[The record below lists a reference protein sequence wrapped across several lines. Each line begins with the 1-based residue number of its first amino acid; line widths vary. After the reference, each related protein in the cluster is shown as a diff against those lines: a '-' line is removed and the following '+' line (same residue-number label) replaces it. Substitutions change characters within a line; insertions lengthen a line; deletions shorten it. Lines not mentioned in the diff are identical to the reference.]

1 MEVVGEV
8 FLSALLEPLL
18 GKLTSGEL
26 LNFVRKTQVE
36 KELNKWKRRLSEID
50 AVLKDAD
57 EKPITSSTVKIWLTK
72 LRDLA
77 YDVEDVLDEFQT
89 EALASKVRAESQAS
103 SSTVRKLLP
112 TCCAGLNPSAI
123 ELNMRTGSRLRDI
136 TTRLEAI
143 AKEKNELDV
152 GIMAEQRP
160 KRVEKRPTTS
170 LFRESHVCG
179 RDNDKKFILELLMN
193 DDASNLEYSVI
204 PIIGMGG
211 IGKTTLAQLVY
222 NDESVKFDCKAWVCV
237 SDDFDIPRI
246 TKTILQHFGRCEDNN
261 LNVLQERLKDR
272 LSRKKFM
279 IVLDDVWSNNYDD
292 WTALSLPFSAGA
304 RGSKV
309 IITTRIEEI
318 ASKMGSVRA
327 YTLEG
332 LSFDECLRIFTQHAL
347 DSRNFDAHLELKEIG
362 EEIVGKCKGLPLAAK
377 TLGGLLRHKQ
387 KLEEWEDILS
397 SEMWNLPDTE
407 SGIFPALRLSYSH
420 LPSHLKQ
427 CFAYCAIFPKDYEF
441 KEGELVS
448 LWMAEGFLKQK
459 MKKKHM
465 EDLGHEY
472 FRDLSSRSFFQ
483 RSSSNISRFIM
494 HDLISDLARFVSG
507 EICFYLDDS
516 KKEPCSV
523 ESYAGVRHS
532 SFTSHRHDI
541 SQRFD
546 VFYKME
552 NLRTFLA
559 LAPYLLRFPC
569 HHFSS
574 KVLDDLV
581 PKLKCLR
588 ALSLAGYSVEELPNS
603 TGTLKRLRYLNL
615 SYTRIKRLPESLG
628 ELFNLQTLRLRGCRK
643 LVELPTCV
651 VNLINLQCLDIR
663 DTDGLQ
669 EIPPQISKLINLHML
684 PKFIVGEGKGLG
696 ITELKNLSH
705 LQGQLKIEG
714 LQKVNIR
721 DAELANLKEKTGL
734 RDLALHWISNF
745 DDPLRNERNE
755 LHVLDSLKPHRS
767 LEKLSVTSYGGT
779 EFPSWIGDSCYSKL
793 VDLKLLT
800 CPKITSLSSV
810 GKLPALSHLSIEG
823 MDGVKEVYAEDFQS
837 LETLYFEDMLGWERW
852 LWSDGVNESSL
863 GKFPKLSE
871 LTLINCPR
879 LIGDLP
885 SCLPSL
891 KKLHIEKCQGL
902 VLALRAAP
910 DLTSLASLQLIEI
923 SGLVSLHDELVQALV
938 ALEDLDL
945 VRCHELTYLW
955 QDGVDL
961 DKLSCLKRLLI
972 AECEQL
978 VSLVEGEE
986 GILPCNLEVLTVQH
1000 CSNLGKLANG
1010 LCSLTSLRDLTIR
1023 SCRKL
1028 ECFSEGAGLPLSL
1041 KRLAISSCDSL
1052 RSLPDGMM
1060 TMVNDSDCN
1069 QCLLE
1074 KLSVAA
1080 CPSLKWLPKGKLPK
1094 TLKSLYISWDNQES
1108 LPEGILQRDARET
1121 SRSNLEHLTLD
1132 SLSATSFPTGEF
1144 PISLKELA
1152 IVNCRIPSLPPLHF
1166 LIHLTRLTI
1175 SGCNELRSLPSH
1187 MDSLKSLQHLRIS
1200 DCHRLDSLPERG
1212 LPPNLT
1218 SLQIMNCKISL
1229 PMSEWG
1235 LRMLT
1240 SLKRFSVKSTI
1251 DVDRFP
1257 DDEGLLLPTSL
1268 TFLEISN
1275 LENLKS
1281 ISRGLQH
1288 LTSLEEL
1295 NIFECPMLRFF
1306 PSEGFPLSLGCL
1318 RIRSSP
1324 LLEERCLKERGE
1336 YWSIIAHI
1344 PDVYIW

>member
-18 GKLTSGEL
+18 RKLTSGDL

-36 KELNKWKRRLSEID
+36 KELNKWRRRLSEID

-57 EKPITSSTVKIWLTK
+57 EKQITSSTVKIWLTK

-160 KRVEKRPTTS
+160 KGVKKRVTTS
-170 LFRESHVCG
+170 LVKESHVCG
-179 RDNDKKFILELLMN
+179 RDDDKKAILELLMN

-211 IGKTTLAQLVY
+211 IGKTTLAQFVY

-237 SDDFDIPRI
+237 SDDFYIPRI
-246 TKTILQHFGRCEDNN
+246 TKTILQHSGSCEHKD
-261 LNVLQERLKDR
+261 LNVLQETLKDK
-272 LSRKKFM
+272 LSGKKFL

-292 WTALSLPFSAGA
+292 WTALFLPFSAGA

-309 IITTRIEEI
+309 IITTRIEDI

-327 YTLEG
+327 YTLER

-347 DSRNFDAHLELKEIG
+347 DSENFDAHLELKEIG
-362 EEIVGKCKGLPLAAK
+362 EEIVGKCKGLPLVAK

-387 KLEEWEDILS
+387 NLEEWEDILS
-397 SEMWNLPDTE
+397 SEMLNLSETE
-407 SGIFPALRLSYSH
+407 SDILSALRLSYSH

-441 KEGELVS
+441 EEGELVS
-448 LWMAEGFLKQK
+448 LWMAEGFLNQK
-459 MKKKHM
+459 RKKKHM

-472 FRDLSSRSFFQ
+472 FRDLSSRSLFQ
-483 RSSSNISRFIM
+483 QSSSNKSRFIM

-507 EICFYLDDS
+507 EICFYLDDT

-523 ESYAGVRHS
+523 ESYAAVRHS

-546 VFYKME
+546 VFNEMK

-559 LAPYLLRFPC
+559 LPPYLLPC
-569 HHFSS
+569 HHLSS

-588 ALSLAGYSVEELPNS
+588 ALSLAGYCVEELPNS
-603 TGTLKRLRYLNL
+603 IGTLKLLRYLNL
-615 SYTRIKRLPESLG
+615 SYTWIKRLPESLG
-628 ELFNLQTLRLRGCRK
+628 ELFNLQTLRLRGCQK

-663 DTDGLQ
+663 DTDGLL
-669 EIPPQISKLINLHML
+669 EMPPQISNLINLRML

-696 ITELKNLSH
+696 ITELMKLSH

-714 LQKVNIR
+714 LQKVNVR

-734 RDLALHWISNF
+734 CDLALHWISNF

-767 LEKLSVTSYGGT
+767 LEELSVTSYGGT

-793 VDLKLLT
+793 VHLKLLT
-800 CPKITSLSSV
+800 CRKITSLSSV
-810 GKLPALSHLSIEG
+810 GKLPALSHLRIEG

-837 LETLYFEDMLGWERW
+837 LETLYIDDMLGWERW
-852 LWSDGVNESSL
+852 LWSDGVNESTL

-871 LTLINCPR
+871 LTLKYCPR

-891 KKLHIEKCQGL
+891 KKLRIERCQG
-902 VLALRAAP
+902 VILAFRAAP
-910 DLTSLASLQLIEI
+910 DLTSLASLQLIQI

-945 VRCHELTYLW
+945 EWCDELTYLW

-961 DKLSCLKRLLI
+961 DKLSSLKRLRILG
-972 AECEQL
+972 CEQL
-978 VSLVEGEE
+978 LSLVEGEE
-986 GILPCNLEVLTVQH
+986 GILPCNLEVLSVQN
-1000 CSNLGKLANG
+1000 CSNLEKLADG
-1010 LCSLTSLRDLTIR
+1010 LSSLTSLRDLTIR
-1023 SCRKL
+1023 CCRKL

-1041 KRLAISSCDSL
+1041 KRLQISHCGSL

-1060 TMVNDSDCN
+1060 TVVNDS
-1069 QCLLE
+1069 LLE
-1074 KLSVAA
+1074 KLVVTA

-1094 TLKSLYISWDNQES
+1094 TLKDLNISWS

-1121 SRSNLEHLTLD
+1121 SCSNLEHLTLQD
-1132 SLSATSFPTGEF
+1132 LSATTFPTGEF
-1144 PISLKELA
+1144 PISLKELD
-1152 IVNCRIPSLPPLHF
+1152 IFNCRIPLLPPLHF
-1166 LIHLTRLTI
+1166 LFHLTTLRI
-1175 SGCNELRSLPSH
+1175 CRCNEL
-1187 MDSLKSLQHLRIS
+1187 KSF
-1200 DCHRLDSLPERG
+1200 PKGG

-1218 SLQIMNCKISL
+1218 FLEIRSCKITL
-1229 PMSEWG
+1229 PVSEWG

-1240 SLKRFSVKSTI
+1240 SLKRFAVESTI

-1257 DDEGLLLPTSL
+1257 DDEGLLLPTLL
-1268 TFLEISN
+1268 TCLEISN

-1281 ISRGLQH
+1281 ISSGLQH
-1288 LTSLEEL
+1288 LTSLEDL
-1295 NIFECPMLRFF
+1295 YIFECPKLRVF
-1306 PSEGFPLSLGCL
+1306 PREGLPLSLGYL

-1324 LLEERCLKERGE
+1324 LLKERCLKERGD
-1336 YWSIIAHI
+1336 YWPVIAHI
-1344 PDVYIW
+1344 PEVNISQAMD

>member
-18 GKLTSGEL
+18 GKLTSGDL

-36 KELNKWKRRLSEID
+36 KELNKWKQRLSEID
-50 AVLKDAD
+50 AVLKDAE
-57 EKPITSSTVKIWLTK
+57 EKPITSSSVKIWLTK

-77 YDVEDVLDEFQT
+77 YD
-89 EALASKVRAESQAS
+89 
-103 SSTVRKLLP
+103 
-112 TCCAGLNPSAI
+112 
-123 ELNMRTGSRLRDI
+123 
-136 TTRLEAI
+136 
-143 AKEKNELDV
+143 
-152 GIMAEQRP
+152 
-160 KRVEKRPTTS
+160 
-170 LFRESHVCG
+170 
-179 RDNDKKFILELLMN
+179 
-193 DDASNLEYSVI
+193 
-204 PIIGMGG
+204 
-211 IGKTTLAQLVY
+211 
-222 NDESVKFDCKAWVCV
+222 
-237 SDDFDIPRI
+237 
-246 TKTILQHFGRCEDNN
+246 
-261 LNVLQERLKDR
+261 
-272 LSRKKFM
+272 
-279 IVLDDVWSNNYDD
+279 LDD
-292 WTALSLPFSAGA
+292 T
-304 RGSKV
+304 
-309 IITTRIEEI
+309 
-318 ASKMGSVRA
+318 
-327 YTLEG
+327 
-332 LSFDECLRIFTQHAL
+332 
-347 DSRNFDAHLELKEIG
+347 
-362 EEIVGKCKGLPLAAK
+362 
-377 TLGGLLRHKQ
+377 
-387 KLEEWEDILS
+387 
-397 SEMWNLPDTE
+397 
-407 SGIFPALRLSYSH
+407 
-420 LPSHLKQ
+420 
-427 CFAYCAIFPKDYEF
+427 
-441 KEGELVS
+441 
-448 LWMAEGFLKQK
+448 
-459 MKKKHM
+459 
-465 EDLGHEY
+465 
-472 FRDLSSRSFFQ
+472 
-483 RSSSNISRFIM
+483 
-494 HDLISDLARFVSG
+494 
-507 EICFYLDDS
+507 

-523 ESYAGVRHS
+523 ESYAAVRHS

-546 VFYKME
+546 VFYEMK

-559 LAPYLLRFPC
+559 LPTYSSQFSRYHL
-569 HHFSS
+569 SS

-615 SYTRIKRLPESLG
+615 SYTWIKRLPESLG
-628 ELFNLQTLRLRGCRK
+628 ELFNLQTLRLRGCRM

-663 DTDGLQ
+663 DTYGLQ
-669 EIPPQISKLINLHML
+669 EMPPQISKLINLRML

-696 ITELKNLSH
+696 ITELMKLSH

-714 LQKVNIR
+714 LQKVNVR

-734 RDLALHWISNF
+734 CDLALQWISNF
-745 DDPLRNERNE
+745 DDPLRNERIE

-779 EFPSWIGDSCYSKL
+779 EFPSWIGDSCYSKM

-800 CPKITSLSSV
+800 CRKITSLSSV
-810 GKLPALSHLSIEG
+810 GKLPALRHLRIEG

-837 LETLYFEDMLGWERW
+837 LETLYIGDMLGWERW
-852 LWSDGVNESSL
+852 FWSDGVNESTL

-891 KKLHIEKCQGL
+891 KKLHIKKCQGV
-902 VLALRAAP
+902 VLTLRAAP
-910 DLTSLASLQLIEI
+910 DLTSLASLSLIQI
-923 SGLVSLHDELVQALV
+923 SGLVSLQEELVQALV

-945 VRCHELTYLW
+945 VRCNELTYLW

-961 DKLSCLKRLLI
+961 DKLSSLKRLRI
-972 AECEQL
+972 YQCEQL

-986 GILPCNLEVLTVQH
+986 GILPCNLEVLTVEG

-1010 LCSLTSLRDLTIR
+1010 LSSLTSLRDLTIIG
-1023 SCRKL
+1023 SRKL
-1028 ECFSEGAGLPLSL
+1028 ECFYEGAGLPLSL
-1041 KRLAISSCDSL
+1041 KRLVISGCDSL

-1074 KLSVAA
+1074 TLSVRD

-1094 TLKSLYISWDNQES
+1094 TLKSLYISWGNQES

-1121 SRSNLEHLTLD
+1121 SRSNLEHLTLW

-1144 PISLKELA
+1144 PISLKKLD
-1152 IVNCRIPSLPPLHF
+1152 IFYCRIPSLPPLHF
-1166 LIHLTRLTI
+1166 LFHLTELRI
-1175 SGCNELRSLPSH
+1175 YWCNELKSFPKGGLPLPNLISLLIDRCEKLRSLPSH

-1200 DCHRLDSLPERG
+1200 HCHRLDSLPERG

-1218 SLQIMNCKISL
+1218 SLEISSCKITL
-1229 PMSEWG
+1229 PVSEWG

-1240 SLKRFSVKSTI
+1240 SLKRFSVQSTI

-1268 TFLEISN
+1268 TCLEISN

-1295 NIFECPMLRFF
+1295 DISECPILQFF
-1306 PSEGFPLSLGCL
+1306 PREGFPLSLGYL
-1318 RIRSSP
+1318 RIHSSP
-1324 LLEERCLKERGE
+1324 LLKERCLKERE
-1336 YWSIIAHI
+1336 YWPIIAHI
-1344 PDVYIW
+1344 PKVVISFIIFNIQVTETYRHSIILGCNSVSDVHLCGQTVLYKPVQRPNERLHLKSVVIPRQLCDNAGFDATDVLNKPRQKHALPSGEGAPYGVDINTGGIADSFSNFVWEPSVVKINAINAATEAACLILSVDETVKNPKSESAQGEAAAGAMGGRGGGGFRGRGRGMRRR

>member
-57 EKPITSSTVKIWLTK
+57 EKQIKSSTVKIWLTK

-103 SSTVRKLLP
+103 SSTGRKLLP

-123 ELNMRTGSRLRDI
+123 ELNKRTWSRLRGI

-143 AKEKNELDV
+143 AKEKNELDA

-160 KRVEKRPTTS
+160 KGVKKRVTTS
-170 LFRESHVCG
+170 LVKESHVCG
-179 RDNDKKFILELLMN
+179 RDNDKKAILELLMN
-193 DDASNLEYSVI
+193 DDASNQEYSVI

-211 IGKTTLAQLVY
+211 IGKTTLTQLVY

-246 TKTILQHFGRCEDNN
+246 TKTILQHLGSCEDND

-272 LSRKKFM
+272 LSGKKFL
-279 IVLDDVWSNNYDD
+279 IVLDDVWSNNYAD

-309 IITTRIEEI
+309 IITTRIEDI

-327 YTLEG
+327 YTLER
-332 LSFDECLRIFTQHAL
+332 LSFDEF
-347 DSRNFDAHLELKEIG
+347 
-362 EEIVGKCKGLPLAAK
+362 
-377 TLGGLLRHKQ
+377 
-387 KLEEWEDILS
+387 
-397 SEMWNLPDTE
+397 
-407 SGIFPALRLSYSH
+407 
-420 LPSHLKQ
+420 
-427 CFAYCAIFPKDYEF
+427 
-441 KEGELVS
+441 
-448 LWMAEGFLKQK
+448 
-459 MKKKHM
+459 
-465 EDLGHEY
+465 
-472 FRDLSSRSFFQ
+472 
-483 RSSSNISRFIM
+483 
-494 HDLISDLARFVSG
+494 
-507 EICFYLDDS
+507 
-516 KKEPCSV
+516 
-523 ESYAGVRHS
+523 RHS
-532 SFTSHRHDI
+532 SFTSHEYDI

-546 VFYKME
+546 VFYEMK

-559 LAPYLLRFPC
+559 LPPYLSLFPC
-569 HHFSS
+569 LHLSS

-628 ELFNLQTLRLRGCRK
+628 ELFNLQTLRLRGCWK
-643 LVELPTCV
+643 LVELPICV

-669 EIPPQISKLINLHML
+669 EMPPQISKLINLRML

-696 ITELKNLSH
+696 ITELKKLSH

-714 LQKVNIR
+714 LHK
-721 DAELANLKEKTGL
+721 KTGL

-745 DDPLRNERNE
+745 DDALRDERNE

-767 LEKLSVTSYGGT
+767 LERLSVTSYGGT
-779 EFPSWIGDSCYSKL
+779 EFPSWIGDSCYSKIVHL
-793 VDLKLLT
+793 ELLT
-800 CPKITSLSSV
+800 CRKITSLSSV
-810 GKLPALSHLSIEG
+810 GKLPALRHLGIAG

-837 LETLYFEDMLGWERW
+837 LETLYIGDMLGWERW
-852 LWSDGVNESSL
+852 LWSDGVNESTV
-863 GKFPKLSE
+863 GKLPKLSE

-891 KKLHIEKCQGL
+891 KKLRIQRCQGV

-910 DLTSLASLQLIEI
+910 DLTSLAILQLIEI
-923 SGLVSLHDELVQALV
+923 SGLVSLQEELVQALV

-945 VRCHELTYLW
+945 ACCNELKYLW

-961 DKLSCLKRLLI
+961 DKLSSLKRLRI
-972 AECEQL
+972 YQCQQL

-986 GILPCNLEVLTVQH
+986 GILPCNLEVLTVQD

-1010 LCSLTSLRDLTIR
+1010 LSSLTSLRDLTILR
-1023 SCRKL
+1023 SRKL
-1028 ECFSEGAGLPLSL
+1028 VCFSEGAGLPLSL
-1041 KRLAISSCDSL
+1041 KRLRISSCDSL

-1060 TMVNDSDCN
+1060 TVNDSDCN
-1069 QCLLE
+1069 QSLLE
-1074 KLSVAA
+1074 ALSVSA

-1094 TLKSLYISWDNQES
+1094 TLKYLNISWDNQES

-1121 SRSNLEHLTLD
+1121 SRSNLEHLTLW
-1132 SLSATSFPTGEF
+1132 SFSATSFPTGEF
-1144 PISLKELA
+1144 PISLKKLT
-1152 IVNCRIPSLPPLHF
+1152 IDNCRIPSLPPLHF
-1166 LIHLTRLTI
+1166 LFHLTELTI
-1175 SGCNELRSLPSH
+1175 FGCNELKWFPKEGLPLPNLISLVIDSCEKLRSLPTH
-1187 MDSLKSLQHLRIS
+1187 MDSLKSLQDLNIS
-1200 DCHRLDSLPERG
+1200 NCDRLDSLPERG

-1218 SLQIMNCKISL
+1218 SLQLTNCKISL

-1240 SLKRFSVKSTI
+1240 SLKRFSVESTM

-1288 LTSLEEL
+1288 LTSLEKL
-1295 NIFECPMLRFF
+1295 DISECPILQFF
-1306 PSEGFPLSLGCL
+1306 PREGFPLSLGRL
-1318 RIRSSP
+1318 WIDGSP
-1324 LLEERCLKERGE
+1324 LLKERCLKERGD
-1336 YWSIIAHI
+1336 YWPIIAHI
-1344 PDVYIW
+1344 PQVIFSFIIFNIQVKGTYRHSFVLGCNSVSDVHLCGQTVLYKPVQRPNERLHLKSVVSCVFTRRTLSFTFTLFSIH

>member
-1 MEVVGEV
+1 
-8 FLSALLEPLL
+8 
-18 GKLTSGEL
+18 
-26 LNFVRKTQVE
+26 
-36 KELNKWKRRLSEID
+36 
-50 AVLKDAD
+50 
-57 EKPITSSTVKIWLTK
+57 
-72 LRDLA
+72 
-77 YDVEDVLDEFQT
+77 
-89 EALASKVRAESQAS
+89 
-103 SSTVRKLLP
+103 
-112 TCCAGLNPSAI
+112 
-123 ELNMRTGSRLRDI
+123 MRTGSRLRGI

-152 GIMAEQRP
+152 GIMAEQRSKGVK
-160 KRVEKRPTTS
+160 KRATTS
-170 LFRESHVCG
+170 LVNESDVCG
-179 RDNDKKFILELLMN
+179 RDNDKKAILELLMN
-193 DDASNLEYSVI
+193 DGASNLEYSVI

-246 TKTILQHFGRCEDNN
+246 TKTILQHLGSCEDKD
-261 LNVLQERLKDR
+261 LNVLQERLKDK
-272 LSRKKFM
+272 LSGKKFL

-309 IITTRIEEI
+309 IITTRIEDI

-327 YTLEG
+327 YTLER

-362 EEIVGKCKGLPLAAK
+362 EEIVGKCKGLPLVAK

-387 KLEEWEDILS
+387 NLEEWEDILS
-397 SEMWNLPDTE
+397 SEMWNLQETE
-407 SGIFPALRLSYSH
+407 SGILSALRLSYSH

-441 KEGELVS
+441 EEGELVS
-448 LWMAEGFLKQK
+448 LWMAEGFLMQK

-465 EDLGHEY
+465 KDLGHEY

-507 EICFYLDDS
+507 EICFYLDDT

-523 ESYAGVRHS
+523 ESYAAVRHS
-532 SFTSHRHDI
+532 SFTSHRYDI

-546 VFYKME
+546 VFYEMK

-559 LAPYLLRFPC
+559 LPTYLSQFSPYHL
-569 HHFSS
+569 SS

-615 SYTRIKRLPESLG
+615 SYTWIKRLPESLG

-643 LVELPTCV
+643 LVELPACV

-669 EIPPQISKLINLHML
+669 EMPPQISKLINLRML

-696 ITELKNLSH
+696 ITELMKLSH

-714 LQKVNIR
+714 LHKVNIR
-721 DAELANLKEKTGL
+721 DAELANLKEKAGL
-734 RDLALHWISNF
+734 CDLALHWISNF
-745 DDPLRNERNE
+745 DDSLRNERNE

-779 EFPSWIGDSCYSKL
+779 EFPSWIGDSCFSKI
-793 VDLKLLT
+793 VHLKLST
-800 CPKITSLSSV
+800 CRKITSLSSV
-810 GKLPALSHLSIEG
+810 GKLPALRHLSMEG

-837 LETLYFEDMLGWERW
+837 LVTLYIRNMLGWEQW
-852 LWSDGVNESSL
+852 LWSDGVNVSTV

-871 LTLINCPR
+871 LTLMNCPR

-891 KKLHIEKCQGL
+891 KKLHVEKCQGV
-902 VLALRAAP
+902 VLAVRAAP
-910 DLTSLASLQLIEI
+910 DLTSLSSLHLIQI
-923 SGLVSLHDELVQALV
+923 SGLVRLHEELVQALV

-945 VRCHELTYLW
+945 ICCNELTYLW

-961 DKLSCLKRLLI
+961 DKLSSLKRLQI
-972 AECEQL
+972 VECEQL

-986 GILPCNLEVLTVQH
+986 GILPCNLEVLTVED
-1000 CSNLGKLANG
+1000 CCNLEKLANG
-1010 LCSLTSLRDLTIR
+1010 LCSLTSLRDLTILA
-1023 SCRKL
+1023 CRKL

-1041 KRLAISSCDSL
+1041 KRLVISNCDSL

-1069 QCLLE
+1069 HCLLE
-1074 KLSVAA
+1074 ALSVTA
-1080 CPSLKWLPKGKLPK
+1080 CPSLKSLPKGKLPK
-1094 TLKSLYISWDNQES
+1094 TLKFLNISWDNQES

-1121 SRSNLEHLTLD
+1121 SRSNLEHLILQ

-1144 PISLKELA
+1144 PISLKELT

-1166 LIHLTRLTI
+1166 LFHLTELEI
-1175 SGCNELRSLPSH
+1175 FGCNELKSFPKEGLPLPNLISLGIHRCEKLRSLPTH
-1187 MDSLKSLQHLRIS
+1187 MDSLKSLQDLRIS
-1200 DCHRLDSLPERG
+1200 NCHRLDSFMERG

-1218 SLQIMNCKISL
+1218 SLKILNCKISL
-1229 PMSEWG
+1229 PISEWG
-1235 LRMLT
+1235 LRLLT
-1240 SLKRFSVKSTI
+1240 SLKRFSVESTM

-1257 DDEGLLLPTSL
+1257 DDEGLLLPPSL

-1275 LENLKS
+1275 QEILKS

-1288 LTSLEEL
+1288 LTSLEVL
-1295 NIFECPMLRFF
+1295 NIFECPILRFF
-1306 PSEGFPLSLGCL
+1306 PREGFPLSLECI
-1318 RIRSSP
+1318 RICSSP
-1324 LLEERCLKERGE
+1324 LLDERCLKEKGD

-1344 PDVYIW
+1344 PKVDIS

>member
-1 MEVVGEV
+1 MRTLLCFIFVSSVLLVTPQSVLSVSPLHNLCLLLLPRYLRLISKEYRSTVFKGLTDRFAARCKTGNAQKNAISIVWMEVVGEV

-332 LSFDECLRIFTQHAL
+332 LSFDEL
-347 DSRNFDAHLELKEIG
+347 
-362 EEIVGKCKGLPLAAK
+362 
-377 TLGGLLRHKQ
+377 
-387 KLEEWEDILS
+387 
-397 SEMWNLPDTE
+397 
-407 SGIFPALRLSYSH
+407 
-420 LPSHLKQ
+420 
-427 CFAYCAIFPKDYEF
+427 
-441 KEGELVS
+441 
-448 LWMAEGFLKQK
+448 
-459 MKKKHM
+459 
-465 EDLGHEY
+465 
-472 FRDLSSRSFFQ
+472 
-483 RSSSNISRFIM
+483 
-494 HDLISDLARFVSG
+494 
-507 EICFYLDDS
+507 
-516 KKEPCSV
+516 

-1344 PDVYIW
+1344 PDVYICFIIFNIQVKGTYRHSFVLGCNSVSDVHLCGQTVLYKPVERPNERLHLKSLWIAGCYAFTFPICRQISSCYSQQ